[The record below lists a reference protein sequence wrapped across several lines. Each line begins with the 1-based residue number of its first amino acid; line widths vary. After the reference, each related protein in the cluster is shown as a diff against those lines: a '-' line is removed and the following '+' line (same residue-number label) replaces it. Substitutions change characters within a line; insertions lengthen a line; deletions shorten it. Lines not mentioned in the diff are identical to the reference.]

1 MSHRVT
7 EIREKSREQETTQA
21 QQLAQQR
28 AQSGQPIIDLQDE
41 DSVELLDRLTR
52 VDVESDQ
59 FDELQARL
67 QPFLSSTQML
77 ASHDADEYYDDLSN
91 ELLNENLADRLV
103 AASRRGQS
111 LTGEF
116 ASVANDVKHESGLVE
131 SRPLGP
137 SELEALRTTI
147 EKVRTDR
154 QSLGDGTFLKAIT
167 EMHVSSEVRRD
178 DDTGTEGSGS
188 LLGWLNPF

>member
-103 AASRRGQS
+103 ATSRRGQS

>member
-1 MSHRVT
+1 MSMRTH

-28 AQSGQPIIDLQDE
+28 AQSGRPLIDLQDE

-52 VDVESDQ
+52 VDVESEQ
-59 FDELQARL
+59 FEALQARL

-77 ASHDADEYYDDLSN
+77 ASHDDGEYYDDLSN
-91 ELLNENLADRLV
+91 ELLNENLADRIV
-103 AASRRGQS
+103 ATSRRGQFLS
-111 LTGEF
+111 GEF
-116 ASVANDVKHESGLVE
+116 ASVADDVRHEAGLVE

-137 SELEALRTTI
+137 SEIEALRTTL

-178 DDTGTEGSGS
+178 DDTGNEGSGS